1 MIPITMDLAIPKVI
15 QSPNL
20 SRKRGF
26 NIAQVAFEASTLIDS
41 ATKNADSA
49 KEFYPQNEKRWVSP
63 KIIADIMGGYKL
75 SIFPCVYII

>member
-1 MIPITMDLAIPKVI
+1 MD
-15 QSPNL
+15 PNL

-26 NIAQVAFEASTLIDS
+26 NIAQLAFEASTLIDS

-63 KIIADIMGGYKL
+63 KQIADIVGGYKL
-75 SIFPCVYII
+75 SCAYLSYIQ